1 MSRAGLLVILITAA
15 GLAAAFL
22 VPAMP
27 QPLAY
32 HDFAD
37 RRAILGIANFLDV
50 ATNLGFLL
58 AGIAGIV
65 VVLSR
70 RTVFERPAERW
81 PYAIFFL
88 GLMLTAAGSGYYHLA
103 PDNERLFWDR
113 LPMTVAFMSLIA
125 AQVVDRISVRGGLA
139 LLAPMLLVGAASV
152 VYWLA
157 TERAGAGN
165 VIPYGLLQ
173 GYAVLMLLLLAVLYR
188 SRYTRG
194 ADIYWVFG
202 AYLAAKLFG
211 RLPGGEA
218 VRDVRRRAA
227 AARRRRER
235 AFAQAPRGGVCRS
248 HHVPHALAAGARS
261 GGYRGASGSD
271 GSRSTSSAACRFRFD
286 SLTTRVLIGRMVSM
300 RQRTPPMP
308 PLARRTVT
316 LSKPALTRPIWWEIV
331 MVEAKAR
338 SGQRGKNS
346 SR

>member
-202 AYLAAKLFG
+202 AYLAAKLFETFDDELL
-211 RLPGGEA
+211 RLGG
-218 VRDVRRRAA
+218 VVSGHSLKHLAA
-227 AARRRRER
+227 AFAGLIVCRMLWRRVLEPAATAAPRRPTDRARR
-235 AFAQAPRGGVCRS
+235 
-248 HHVPHALAAGARS
+248 VPPPEGS
-261 GGYRGASGSD
+261 ASI
-271 GSRSTSSAACRFRFD
+271 R
-286 SLTTRVLIGRMVSM
+286 
-300 RQRTPPMP
+300 
-308 PLARRTVT
+308 
-316 LSKPALTRPIWWEIV
+316 
-331 MVEAKAR
+331 
-338 SGQRGKNS
+338 
-346 SR
+346 